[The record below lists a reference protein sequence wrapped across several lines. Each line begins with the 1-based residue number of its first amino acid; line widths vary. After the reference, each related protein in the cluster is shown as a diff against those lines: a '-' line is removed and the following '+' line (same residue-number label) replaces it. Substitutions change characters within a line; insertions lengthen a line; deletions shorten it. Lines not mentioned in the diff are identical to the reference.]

1 MFLGIVNNDE
11 ILVARDKLDKA
22 NSFSSK
28 YFLMY
33 CVKNIQ
39 KSCKASGRAVIEH
52 IIEQLIKHVNNEEKK

>member
-22 NSFSSK
+22 NSF
-28 YFLMY
+28 
-33 CVKNIQ
+33 
-39 KSCKASGRAVIEH
+39 GRAVIEH